1 MAMNERTPGKTGDA
15 PPEPTIAPPSSI
27 AAGLGPWGLVGVG
40 GGLVLAG
47 VGLGM
52 VPGWG
57 GAVGAVGTGVPW
69 VVLGG
74 VVVTICGLWA
84 VGIAIALF
92 NWRQVSNHYNQR
104 MAHLEQQ
111 VSTTNQ
117 ELSQQNEA
125 LRLAQETFTKAFQAS
140 PAPMTITT
148 LADGRHLEV
157 NRSFLQTTGY
167 TREEVLGRTALEL
180 NLWVNWDDRQYLFE
194 QLSQRSTIQNYE
206 FQFRTKTGTIRT
218 ALLSTEII
226 ELGNQSCLLAI
237 SNDITDRKLAE
248 QNLAEAKEAA
258 DRANQAKSDFL
269 ARMSH
274 ELRTPLNA
282 ILGFAALLKNR
293 LEPDPLLA
301 DIRHLT
307 AVAGPADPA
316 PPSDLIEFVDIIS
329 SSGNHL
335 LALIADLLDLA
346 KIEAGR
352 LTIDRHAFFLLA
364 LLQEVIQLLRL
375 RAEQQGLEL
384 RLCTQQGFPR
394 QIRGDEKKLR
404 QVLLNLLSNAVKFTA
419 QGSVQLTVNAV
430 RQETTADPAAQ
441 GWHPYRL
448 EVAVRDTGSGIAPQE
463 LASLFQPFT
472 QTETGR
478 QSQEGTGLGLS
489 ISHKFVELMGGT
501 LMVNSIPGQGTCFSF
516 VLTVEGQDGEEL
528 GVELFADCGLG
539 EVEGGWE
546 SGDAPTDFSPD
557 AARSGSTVV
566 VPTIGLVPGDS
577 LAGLSAAGLG
587 RSSAELLE
595 GCSSEWCQQLRQA
608 ALEGRE
614 QRILNLVAMI
624 SSTQPAL
631 AQLLRRWTHDY
642 RFDLIMALLEQDST
656 LITLENL

>member
-1 MAMNERTPGKTGDA
+1 MVMNDRTPGERGTATPD
-15 PPEPTIAPPSSI
+15 PPIAQPSLI

-40 GGLVLAG
+40 GGLLLAG

-57 GAVGAVGTGVPW
+57 GAGGTGVPW

-74 VVVTICGLWA
+74 VVVTSCGLGA
-84 VGIAIALF
+84 VGIAIALL

-206 FQFRTKTGTIRT
+206 FQFRTKTGAIRT

-293 LEPDPLLA
+293 LEPDPRLA
-301 DIRHLT
+301 EVRPWA
-307 AVAGPADPA
+307 AVAGPADPS

-329 SSGNHL
+329 KSGNHL
-335 LALIADLLDLA
+335 LVLIADLLDLA

-352 LTIDRHAFFLLA
+352 LTIDRRAFFLLA

-375 RAEQQGLEL
+375 RAEQKGLEL

-394 QIRGDEKKLR
+394 QIKGDEKKLR

-430 RQETTADPAAQ
+430 RQETPADPADP

-448 EVAVRDTGSGIAPQE
+448 EVAVCDTGSGIVPQE

-501 LMVNSIPGQGTCFSF
+501 LMVNSIPGRGTCFSF
-516 VLTVEGQDGEEL
+516 GLTVEGRDGDEL
-528 GVELFADCGLG
+528 EVELFADRGLG
-539 EVEGGWE
+539 EGEGGAR
-546 SGDAPTDFSPD
+546 GDRTDFSPD
-557 AARSGSTVV
+557 AALPGSTVA
-566 VPTIGLVPGDS
+566 VPTIGLVPDDS

-614 QRILNLVAMI
+614 QRILSLVAMI
-624 SSTQPAL
+624 SPTQPTL
-631 AQLLRRWTHDY
+631 AQLLRQWTHDY
-642 RFDLIMALLEQDST
+642 RFDLIMALLEQNST